1 MSDNGPRPPV
11 AIAHAYGNRR
21 ASIAEALTAG
31 VDVIET
37 DACYR
42 AGELWVR
49 HERRLGPLPLL
60 YDRRP
65 RGVRRIGPWA
75 LPFPLR
81 YYLRLDIRPLTLVE
95 VLERTKG
102 HSRTLVDVK
111 GRYSRDDTGAY
122 ARHLAQ
128 LAEDDDRDVAVC
140 GQNWT
145 VLDEIRAQA
154 PQTEVRYSVEHP
166 EQWQALLRR
175 LDAGQAINGICIEHR
190 FLAGDK
196 MRLLRDKGISVYCW
210 TVDSREEARRL
221 LGRGV
226 DGIIS
231 NDLSLLASLAEVGRV
246 SP

>member
-1 MSDNGPRPPV
+1 MSEDGPRPPA

-21 ASIAEALTAG
+21 ASIAETLTAG
-31 VDVIET
+31 IDMIET
-37 DACYR
+37 DVWYR

-75 LPFPLR
+75 LPLALR

-102 HSRTLVDVK
+102 RRRVLVDVK
-111 GRYSRDDTGAY
+111 GRYNRDGAEAY
-122 ARHLAQ
+122 ARRLVQ
-128 LAEDDDRDVAVC
+128 IAEDDDADLAVC
-140 GQNWT
+140 GQNWA

-154 PQTEVRYSVEHP
+154 PPLEVRYSVEHP
-166 EQWQALLRR
+166 EQWQSLLRR

-190 FLAGDK
+190 FLDAEK

-210 TVDSREEARRL
+210 TVDDRAEARRL
-221 LGRGV
+221 LAKGV